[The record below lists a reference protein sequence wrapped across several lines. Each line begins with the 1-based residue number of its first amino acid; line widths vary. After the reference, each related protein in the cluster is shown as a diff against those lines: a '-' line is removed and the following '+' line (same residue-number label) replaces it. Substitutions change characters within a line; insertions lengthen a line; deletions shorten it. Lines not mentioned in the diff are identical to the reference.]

1 MRTAMR
7 PRYYCDHCN
16 KGNGSPS
23 AMRRHE
29 RGCTANPRRICGMCE
44 VSLREFGEVPA
55 PPRDELRRV
64 IDTEGF
70 KAMCE
75 AANHCPACILSVI
88 RTLNFKGDAESPPG
102 VDGPEDGRESWDYRK
117 AKDQWWKDLNDMN
130 SEREDQRRQA
140 YY

>member
-29 RGCTANPRRICGMCE
+29 RGCTLNHQRECGMCKMQAD
-44 VSLREFGEVPA
+44 SFDPA
-55 PPRDELRRV
+55 PPRDDLVRV
-64 IDTEGF
+64 MDEHGF

-75 AANHCPACILSVI
+75 AANNCPACILAAL
-88 RTLNFKGDAESPPG
+88 RTKNVMDPKFGPG
-102 VDGPEDGRESWDYRK
+102 VAGPADGRESWSYTQ
-117 AKDQWWKDLNDMN
+117 AKTAWWAAWN
-130 SEREDQRRQA
+130 SSQA
-140 YY
+140 DVF

>member
-29 RGCTANPRRICGMCE
+29 RGCTLNPQRECGMCKMVADE
-44 VSLREFGEVPA
+44 VEGALS
-55 PPRDELRRV
+55 RDELVRV
-64 IDTEGF
+64 MDEQGF

-75 AANHCPACILSVI
+75 AANHCPACILAAL
-88 RTLNFKGDAESPPG
+88 RTKNFKGDAETPPG
-102 VDGPEDGRESWDYRK
+102 VLGPEDGRESWSYTQ
-117 AKDQWWKDLNDMN
+117 AKQAWWAEWN
-130 SEREDQRRQA
+130 SNQVEQRG
-140 YY
+140 Y